1 MSRSRASAT
10 RRLTCTDVRFVE
22 ADFPRPV
29 TPRLVLTFSEGI
41 SILLEKPADIDLA
54 CELVAALR
62 TRLAAKGGRPC

>member
-1 MSRSRASAT
+1 MSRSHPSST

-22 ADFPRPV
+22 AEFPRPV
-29 TPRLVLTFSEGI
+29 TPRLVLTFNEGL

-62 TRLAAKGGRPC
+62 SRLAAKGGRPC